1 MKLIGIIAV
10 ILCGGLLIYGTAD
23 FPACGDPNAPANGN
37 VSAYYIE
44 NAMEETSVPNIV
56 TAVLADYRG
65 FDTMFETT
73 VIFTAAIACFFLT
86 SANAPGKA

>member
-1 MKLIGIIAV
+1 MKLVGVIAV
-10 ILCGGLLIYGTAD
+10 ILCGSLLIYGTVD
-23 FPACGDPNAPANGN
+23 FPACGNPEAPACYN

-44 NAMEETSVPNIV
+44 KAMEETSVPNIV

-73 VIFTAAIACFFLT
+73 VIFSAAIAWIRVFSGT
-86 SANAPGKA
+86 RAR